1 MDIITLGAAMKGVNA
16 AIAGK
21 QDKITPQNKIS
32 ADNVDDSNSTHKF
45 ATTDQLSQIATNTT
59 DIATIQQT
67 IGNINTVL
75 EEVL

>member
-1 MDIITLGAAMKGVNA
+1 MDIVTLGAAMNGVNV

-45 ATTDQLSQIATNTT
+45 ATAVQLSQIATNTT

-67 IGNINTVL
+67 IGDINTVL

>member
-1 MDIITLGAAMKGVNA
+1 MDIVTLGAAMNGVNG

-45 ATTDQLSQIATNTT
+45 ATANQLSQIATNTT
-59 DIATIQQT
+59 DIATIQQN
-67 IGNINTVL
+67 IGDINTVL

>member
-1 MDIITLGAAMKGVNA
+1 MDIVTLGAAMNGVNA
-16 AIAGK
+16 AVAGK

-45 ATTDQLSQIATNTT
+45 ATAAQLSQIATNTT

>member
-1 MDIITLGAAMKGVNA
+1 MDIVTLGAAMNGVNV

-45 ATTDQLSQIATNTT
+45 ATANQLSQITTNTT
-59 DIATIQQT
+59 DIATIQQN
-67 IGNINTVL
+67 IGDINTVL